1 MGIGQNLMTARKK
14 KGLSQ
19 EDVAN
24 TLDVSRHSVSLWECD
39 QTIPSLDNLISLS
52 KLYNTS
58 IDILTRQKPFE
69 DDKYSF
75 INSNE
80 DKELQEAAIR
90 LSYKRLLIT
99 AICFASFSL
108 FVFWVPGL
116 ATIVTGLTILF
127 SILSMRRIKT
137 NKNLLTLIIG
147 ITLFVAS
154 IFCYINFQTIINMFG
169 EVFI

>member
-24 TLDVSRHSVSLWECD
+24 TLGVSRQSVSLWECD

-58 IDILTRQKPFE
+58 IDILTGQKPFE

-80 DKELQEAAIR
+80 DKDLQEAAIIS
-90 LSYKRLLIT
+90 SYKRLLIT